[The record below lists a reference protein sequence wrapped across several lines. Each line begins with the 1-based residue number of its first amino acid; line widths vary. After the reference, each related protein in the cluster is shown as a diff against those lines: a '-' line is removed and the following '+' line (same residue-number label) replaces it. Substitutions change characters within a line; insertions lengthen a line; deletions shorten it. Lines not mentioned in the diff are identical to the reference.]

1 MVENTAAKNPMKV
14 QKTRFGIN
22 TILCSV
28 YVKVQKSHSTK
39 EFFEREAAQG
49 SKTLKTLK
57 N

>member
-1 MVENTAAKNPMKV
+1 MENTAAKNPMKV